1 MFQNLFDY
9 ENINFTS
16 NEYSINSSNLNPL
29 DENSYFDNLSSEK
42 KLNHESEFSNESN
55 KFLFIDEES
64 KLKADEIK
72 IKDDDF
78 TNINKTNPIF
88 KINKMPFFEKDINNL
103 INKMNINEEMKNL
116 LTLNAELDNEEIKKL
131 RILLFMKDKKRMKK
145 ECIKKNLFISS
156 KKGRKLKGDKSY
168 SPHNKYTPDNI
179 VNFIKTRL
187 NDSLLFFL
195 NKLICSIYSIDRI
208 NQMLSELHL
217 KKDRKSIDKTKVL
230 IKNIRVN
237 KKNKLY
243 NLKLLNL
250 TIKDYISQDISP
262 KNKKPHSDY
271 NKRIIQKL
279 LDDEQNRHI
288 FDFIFKDLKI
298 EDWLDIF
305 IYKKEIDNYINKNKL
320 NICEINVI
328 KENLIRIDNSF
339 LEKPINDELYIKCFI
354 LMIYNYKRYL
364 LMKEGRVL
372 KFSKN
377 D

>member
-16 NEYSINSSNLNPL
+16 NEYSFNSSHLNLL

-42 KLNHESEFSNESN
+42 KPNHESEFSND
-55 KFLFIDEES
+55 LFIDEES

-88 KINKMPFFEKDINNL
+88 KINKMPFYEKDINNL

-156 KKGRKLKGDKSY
+156 KKGRKLKDDKSY

-187 NDSLLFFL
+187 NDSLLLFL

>member
-16 NEYSINSSNLNPL
+16 NEYSFNYSHLNLL

-42 KLNHESEFSNESN
+42 KLNHKSEFSNDLV
-55 KFLFIDEES
+55 KILFIGEES

-78 TNINKTNPIF
+78 TNINKNNPIF

-168 SPHNKYTPDNI
+168 SPHNKYTPDKI

-187 NDSLLFFL
+187 NDSLLLFL

-217 KKDRKSIDKTKVL
+217 KNDRKSIDNSKVL

-271 NKRIIQKL
+271 NRRIIQKL
-279 LDDEQNRHI
+279 LDDEQNKHI

>member
-42 KLNHESEFSNESN
+42 KLNHESEFINESN

-88 KINKMPFFEKDINNL
+88 KINKMPFYEKDINNL

-156 KKGRKLKGDKSY
+156 KKGRKLKDDKSY

-187 NDSLLFFL
+187 NDSLLLFL

-271 NKRIIQKL
+271 NRRIIQKL

>member
-1 MFQNLFDY
+1 M
-9 ENINFTS
+9 I
-16 NEYSINSSNLNPL
+16 
-29 DENSYFDNLSSEK
+29 
-42 KLNHESEFSNESN
+42 
-55 KFLFIDEES
+55 
-64 KLKADEIK
+64 
-72 IKDDDF
+72 
-78 TNINKTNPIF
+78 
-88 KINKMPFFEKDINNL
+88 
-103 INKMNINEEMKNL
+103 
-116 LTLNAELDNEEIKKL
+116 
-131 RILLFMKDKKRMKK
+131 
-145 ECIKKNLFISS
+145 
-156 KKGRKLKGDKSY
+156 
-168 SPHNKYTPDNI
+168 
-179 VNFIKTRL
+179 
-187 NDSLLFFL
+187 
-195 NKLICSIYSIDRI
+195 
-208 NQMLSELHL
+208 
-217 KKDRKSIDKTKVL
+217 

-354 LMIYNYKRYL
+354 LMIYNLKRYL
-364 LMKEGRVL
+364 LMKEGRRL
-372 KFSKN
+372 QKIIIN
-377 D
+377 N